1 MVRGIK
7 SGTKQIADYINLNK
21 LSTKVDR
28 YPYKSVIWANKFQYI
43 HTHTQFHEHR
53 RGENSFCVRLLDRR
67 QMHTQDKY
75 LCPKKKL
82 L

>member
-43 HTHTQFHEHR
+43 HTHNFMSTGDVKILFVL
-53 RGENSFCVRLLDRR
+53 G
-67 QMHTQDKY
+67 Y
-75 LCPKKKL
+75 
-82 L
+82 